1 MDHLNTPSGDKM
13 RAFPSISWLLA
24 VVLAVCPTA
33 FAQTYPSKPITMVVP
48 YPAGGPSDFVARQ
61 MQVEMGKSLGQP
73 VIVENL
79 GGVAGALGVQK
90 MINAPA
96 DGHTVTLGSPLE
108 LIITPLTLA
117 AVKFTP
123 ADFKMVGQI
132 VRAPMVLL
140 ARKDLPANTVDEL
153 MALAKAPGAKALS
166 AANTGTGSMFHLVS
180 EKFSQQTG
188 IPLIH
193 VPYKGGAP
201 VITDLMGGQID
212 LSFAIFAGSIPS
224 LIAEGKLKAI
234 GLTTKDKLPGF
245 AHLTPL
251 ASLPQ
256 LQGFEFNSWAGIQV
270 PKNTPE
276 ATSARLNKA
285 VYDALQNPDIRKAFE
300 ASGDT
305 VVPAT
310 SLADLDKLLKAE
322 VERYQAIAKSINL
335 QPQ

>member
-1 MDHLNTPSGDKM
+1 M
-13 RAFPSISWLLA
+13 RLLPTFSWLLSTLM
-24 VVLAVCPTA
+24 VLSPVAL
-33 FAQTYPSKPITMVVP
+33 AQSYPSKPITMVVP

-61 MQVEMGKSLGQP
+61 MQADMGKSLGQP
-73 VIVENL
+73 VLVENL

-90 MINAPA
+90 MLNAPA
-96 DGHTVTLGSPLE
+96 DGYTVTLGSPLE
-108 LIITPLTLA
+108 LIITPLTLST
-117 AVKFTP
+117 VKYTP

-140 ARKDLPANTVDEL
+140 ARKDLPANTVEEL
-153 MALAKAPGAKALS
+153 MALAKAPGAKPLS

-180 EKFSQQTG
+180 EKFSQQTRV
-188 IPLIH
+188 PLIH
-193 VPYKGGAP
+193 VPYKGGAA

-212 LSFAIFAGSIPS
+212 LSFGIFAGSIPG
-224 LIAEGKLKAI
+224 LIAEGKLKAL
-234 GLTTKDKLPGF
+234 GLTTKDKLPNF
-245 AHLTPL
+245 PQLTPL

-256 LQGFEFNSWAGIQV
+256 LPGFEFNSWAGIQV

-276 ATSARLNKA
+276 AVSARLNKA

-300 ASGDT
+300 ASGNT
-305 VVPAT
+305 VVAPT
-310 SLADLDKLLKAE
+310 SLADLDKQLKAE

>member
-1 MDHLNTPSGDKM
+1 M
-13 RAFPSISWLLA
+13 RAFRSIPWLLTT
-24 VVLAVCPTA
+24 VLALCPVV
-33 FAQTYPSKPITMVVP
+33 FAQTYPIKPITMVVP

-61 MQVEMGKSLGQP
+61 MQVDMGKSLGQP
-73 VIVENL
+73 VVVENV

-90 MINAPA
+90 MLNAPA
-96 DGHTVTLGSPLE
+96 DGYTVTLGSPLE
-108 LIITPLTLA
+108 LIITPLTLST
-117 AVKFTP
+117 VKYTP

-132 VRAPMVLL
+132 VRAPIVLL
-140 ARKDLPANTVDEL
+140 ARKDLPANTVEEL
-153 MALAKAPGAKALS
+153 TALARAPGAKPLS

-180 EKFSQQTG
+180 EKFSQQTR

-193 VPYKGGAP
+193 VPYKGAAP

-212 LSFAIFAGSIPS
+212 LSFAIFAGSIPG

-234 GLTTKDKLPGF
+234 GLTTKDKLPTF
-245 AHLTPL
+245 PQLTPL
-251 ASLPQ
+251 ASLAQ

-270 PKNTPE
+270 PKNTPD
-276 ATSARLNKA
+276 AVSARLNKA

-300 ASGDT
+300 ASGNT
-305 VVPAT
+305 VVAPT

-322 VERYQAIAKSINL
+322 VERYQGIAKSINL